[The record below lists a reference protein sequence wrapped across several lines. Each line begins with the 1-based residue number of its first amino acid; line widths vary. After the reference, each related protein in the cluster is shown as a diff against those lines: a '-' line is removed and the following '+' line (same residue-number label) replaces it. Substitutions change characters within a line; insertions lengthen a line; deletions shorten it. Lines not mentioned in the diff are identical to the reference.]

1 MTDSITIKLLK
12 TLQRGYD
19 ALGEQAK
26 QLMADFIISQRSADG
41 GFVNKQGE
49 SDLYYTAFGTLLQ
62 YIFNIKFNVEGLKN
76 YLDHIDT
83 EGLDLIHYAAY
94 MRCRLL
100 ASIAERSKL
109 GATLKILSRKEI
121 RDEQSFDV
129 WPNNNKNSPYSR
141 FIWLSLL
148 EDTNNHK
155 GNDSE
160 TIAALERYTVPN
172 GGFSNMKGQAIA
184 SANATS
190 AALMVMGQI
199 DGYNKDSQGIAY
211 LLKSQLPS
219 GGFKAADNTHMP
231 DLLSTAT
238 ALFTLRCY
246 GVEPRYSAQEF
257 IEAHWLNNGGFGAT
271 ILDSSSDVEYLF
283 YGLLALGTL

>member
-1 MTDSITIKLLK
+1 MTYSITIKLLK
-12 TLQRGYD
+12 TLQLGYD

-62 YIFNIKFNVEGLKN
+62 YIFNIKFNFEGLKN

-109 GATLKILSRKEI
+109 GVALKILSRKEI

-246 GVEPRYSAQEF
+246 GVQPRYSAQEF
-257 IEAHWLNNGGFGAT
+257 VEAHWLDNGGFGAT

>member
-1 MTDSITIKLLK
+1 MTYSITIKLLK
-12 TLQRGYD
+12 TLQLGYD

-109 GATLKILSRKEI
+109 GVALKILSRKEI

-246 GVEPRYSAQEF
+246 GVQPRYSAQEF
-257 IEAHWLNNGGFGAT
+257 VEAHWLDNGGFGAT

>member
-19 ALGEQAK
+19 TLGEQAK

-62 YIFNIKFNVEGLKN
+62 YIFNIKFSTEELND
-76 YLDHIDT
+76 YLDKIDA

-94 MRCRLL
+94 MRCGLL
-100 ASIAERSKL
+100 ASVAGKTKL
-109 GATLKILSRKEI
+109 GAALKMLSRKEI
-121 RDEQSFDV
+121 RDEQSFEV
-129 WPNNNKNSPYSR
+129 WPNNDKNSPYSR
-141 FIWLSLL
+141 FIWHSLL

-160 TIAALERYTVPN
+160 TIAALEEYTVTG

-190 AALMVMGQI
+190 AALMVIGQF
-199 DGYNKDSQGIAY
+199 DGYNKGSEGVKY

-246 GVEPRYSAQEF
+246 GVQPRYSAQEF
-257 IEAHWLNNGGFGAT
+257 VEAHWLDNGGFGAT

>member
-62 YIFNIKFNVEGLKN
+62 YIFNIKFSAEELND
-76 YLDHIDT
+76 YLDKIDA

-100 ASIAERSKL
+100 ASIAEKTKL
-109 GATLKILSRKEI
+109 GAALKMLSRKEI
-121 RDEQSFDV
+121 REQQSFDV
-129 WPNNNKNSPYSR
+129 WPNNDKNSPYSR

-148 EDTNNHK
+148 EDTR
-155 GNDSE
+155 NDKDSSTE
-160 TIAALERYTVPN
+160 NVSALEEYTVTS
-172 GGFSNMKGQAIA
+172 GGFSNMKGQTIA

-190 AALMVMGQI
+190 AALMVIGQL
-199 DGYNKDSQGIAY
+199 DGYDKGSQGIAY

-246 GVEPRYSAQEF
+246 GVQPRYSAQEF
-257 IEAHWLNNGGFGAT
+257 VEAHWLDNGGFGAT

>member
-62 YIFNIKFNVEGLKN
+62 YIFNIKFSTEELND
-76 YLDHIDT
+76 YLDKIDAA
-83 EGLDLIHYAAY
+83 GLDLIHYAAY

-109 GATLKILSRKEI
+109 GAALKILSRKEI
-121 RDEQSFDV
+121 REQQSFDV
-129 WPNNNKNSPYSR
+129 WPNNDKDSPYSK
-141 FIWLSLL
+141 FIWHSLL

-160 TIAALERYTVPN
+160 TIATLERYNVPN
-172 GGFSNMKGQAIA
+172 GGFSNLKGQAIA

-190 AALMVMGQI
+190 AALMVMGQL

-257 IEAHWLNNGGFGAT
+257 IEAHWLDNGGFGAT